1 MSLVLTLIGNPA
13 DGILDDYMVSR
24 ARDALRACGAACR
37 EADWLAAAVACDLPF
52 DGLPPEDAETAVRAA
67 LAEAPVDIAAQPAA
81 GRRRMLLVADMDAT
95 IVTGET
101 LDELAAEA
109 GLKARIAAI
118 TDRAMRGEI
127 DFKAAVRER
136 VAMLAGLPLAALER
150 SLARVRLTPG
160 AQALVR
166 VMRAHGAYT
175 VLISGG
181 FRYFTGRVSRLAG
194 FDQDVANEL
203 EIRDGRLTGRVV
215 EPILDRGAKLATL
228 RRIAAARG
236 LAPADTMAVG
246 DGANDLEM
254 IRAAGLGVAFR
265 AKPVLAAGARVR
277 IEHGDLTALLYL
289 QGYRAADITA

>member
-265 AKPVLAAGARVR
+265 AQPVLAAGARVR